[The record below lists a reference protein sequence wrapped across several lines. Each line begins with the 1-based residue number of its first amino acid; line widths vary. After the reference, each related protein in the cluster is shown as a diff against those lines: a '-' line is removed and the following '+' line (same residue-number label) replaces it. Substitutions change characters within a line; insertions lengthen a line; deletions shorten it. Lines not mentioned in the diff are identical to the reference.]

1 MSSTH
6 EPLDQLLSRL
16 WPLQE
21 LKAENRVR
29 LAEKAKLV
37 DLNPGL
43 RLNARDEHRWIN
55 YLLTGKVNLMSNGKP
70 HVLEADS
77 SRALRPLFGDE
88 RLQDYAV
95 ALTQGRL
102 LRVDRQ
108 LFETFKAD
116 ETSTGIELEDV
127 EYGPTEGAIIA
138 RLYQDCMSNQLDLPS
153 VPDVALKIQRATED
167 PATDLNDLARIVQMD
182 MAVTGGLIKAAN
194 SAMYGGTA
202 PVNHVRDAI
211 RRLGTNATRQLVISI
226 AMGQVFKTDVPSL
239 KQRMHTLWDHSVHV
253 SALCYVIA
261 RHCGRLDA
269 EHALLAGLLH
279 DVGVVPILDYVGKH
293 QPDIDPEELER
304 IIARLHA
311 LTGELVINHWGLG
324 PDMSLVVREA
334 DHWERAGGEKVDY
347 CDVIQVAQLYA
358 YAKAGRNDVPRFDA
372 VPAFSRLCL
381 SEVCAGDR
389 IDPVEEAEAEIRA
402 VMDMLRGD

>member
-16 WPLQE
+16 SPLQE
-21 LKAENRVR
+21 LKPENRAR

-37 DLNPGL
+37 DLSAGL
-43 RLNARDEHRWIN
+43 RLNARDEHRWIT
-55 YLLTGKVNLMSNGKP
+55 YLLAGKVNLMSNGKP
-70 HVLEADS
+70 HVLEAHS
-77 SRALRPLFGDE
+77 NRALRPLFGAE

-95 ALTQGRL
+95 ALTQGQL

-108 LFETFKAD
+108 LFETFQSD
-116 ETSTGIELEDV
+116 ETSAGIVIEDV
-127 EYGPTEGAIIA
+127 DFGPTEGAIFA
-138 RLYQDCMSNQLDLPS
+138 QLYQDCMSNQLDLPS
-153 VPDVALKIQRATED
+153 VPDVALKIQRASED
-167 PATDLNDLARIVQMD
+167 PSTDLNDLARIVQLD

-194 SAMYGGTA
+194 SAMYGGSA

-211 RRLGTNATRQLVISI
+211 RRLGTNTTRQLVISI

-239 KQRMHTLWDHSVHV
+239 KRRMHALWDHSVHV
-253 SALCYVIA
+253 SALSYVIA

-293 QPDIDPEELER
+293 QPDIDPQELEA
-304 IIARLHA
+304 IIARLHG
-311 LTGELVINHWGLG
+311 LTGELVVNHWGLG
-324 PDMSLVVREA
+324 PDMSTVVREA
-334 DHWERAGGEKVDY
+334 DHWDRRGGEKADD
-347 CDVIQVAQLYA
+347 CDVVQVAQLYA
-358 YAKAGRNDVPRFDA
+358 YAKAGRTDVPRFDT

-381 SEVCAGDR
+381 SEVCAADR
-389 IDPVEEAEAEIRA
+389 IDPVEEAETEIRA
-402 VMDMLRGD
+402 VMDMLRGE